1 MYDIVITNGLVVTP
15 AGVVEADLAI
25 DGEEIAAVGV
35 HLNGD
40 RVIDADGAYVIP
52 GGVDPHVHLQMQLG
66 ALTTA
71 DSFATGTVAAA
82 CGGTTTIVDFADP
95 QPQQSMLDALRVR
108 RAEADPQVAIDY
120 ALHMTVPTWH
130 GASEDRLAEIDD
142 VLAAGCPTFK
152 LYQAYP
158 RMELDDVAL
167 YRVMKRVGAAG
178 GRVVLHS
185 ETGPLLE
192 ELRRQALAQGETA
205 AIWHERTRPARLE
218 ATAVHRAAEIAHQ
231 AECPLYIFHVG
242 CAESV
247 AAIVA
252 ARLRGVD
259 IVAESC
265 PQYLVL
271 TAEHQLDSPEG
282 NLFICAP
289 PLRSHEDQDALW
301 LALADDD
308 LQVVSTDHCPWTRAE
323 KMGAATFADVPGG
336 VPSIEA
342 RLSLVHHF
350 GVNHEQLDLPRWVE
364 VCCTKPAQWMGLD
377 RKGALLPGFDADVVI
392 FDPDRAKTL
401 TVGALHE
408 AAGWTPY
415 DGVTVQGWP
424 RTVLAR
430 GRVVVEDETFV
441 GQLGQGRFVERFG

>member
-1 MYDIVITNGLVVTP
+1 MYDIVITNGFVVTP
-15 AGVVEADLAI
+15 AGVVAADLAI
-25 DGEEIAAVGV
+25 NGEQIAAVGMN
-35 HLNGD
+35 LNAD
-40 RVIDADGAYVIP
+40 RVIDAAGAYVIP

-66 ALTTA
+66 GRTST

-82 CGGTTTIVDFADP
+82 CGGTTALVDFADP
-95 QPQQSMLDALRVR
+95 QPGQSMLDALRVR
-108 RAEADPQVAIDY
+108 RAEADPAVAIDY

-130 GASEDRLAEIDD
+130 GAAEERLAEIDD
-142 VLAAGCPTFK
+142 VLAAGCLTFK
-152 LYQAYP
+152 LYQAYQ
-158 RMELDDVAL
+158 RMELDDVSL

-185 ETGPLLE
+185 ETGPLLD
-192 ELRRQALAQGETA
+192 ELRRQALAQGHTA

-218 ATAVHRAAEIAHQ
+218 ATAVHRAAEIAYQ
-231 AECPLYIFHVG
+231 AECPLYVFHVG
-242 CAESV
+242 CADSV

-259 IVAESC
+259 IVGESC

-271 TAEHQLDSPEG
+271 TADHQLDSPDG

-323 KMGAATFADVPGG
+323 KMGAANFADVPGG

-342 RLSLVHHF
+342 RLALVHHF
-350 GVNHEQLDLPRWVE
+350 GVNQEQLDLSRWVD
-364 VCCTKPAQWMGLD
+364 VCCTKPAQLMGLD
-377 RKGALLPGFDADVVI
+377 RKGALLPGFDADIVI

-401 TVGALHE
+401 NVDTLHE
-408 AAGWTPY
+408 AADWTPY
-415 DGVTVQGWP
+415 AGVTVQGWP

-430 GRVVVEDETFV
+430 GRVIVEDEVFV
-441 GQLGQGRFVERFG
+441 GELGQGHFVERFG